1 MCASNMHSLIMK
13 LFVNYSKKKKE
24 NVGGNEIRIHALIDT
39 TICQIAI
46 IWIKNEANDVFKH
59 FD

>member
-1 MCASNMHSLIMK
+1 MVQEIEGLNFL
-13 LFVNYSKKKKE
+13 KKKKE

-39 TICQIAI
+39 TIFQIAI

>member
-1 MCASNMHSLIMK
+1 MK
-13 LFVNYSKKKKE
+13 LVVNYSKKKKE

-39 TICQIAI
+39 TIFQIAI

>member
-1 MCASNMHSLIMK
+1 MK
-13 LFVNYSKKKKE
+13 LVVNYSKKKKE

-46 IWIKNEANDVFKH
+46 IWIKKTRLMVSLNTDWKKL
-59 FD
+59 